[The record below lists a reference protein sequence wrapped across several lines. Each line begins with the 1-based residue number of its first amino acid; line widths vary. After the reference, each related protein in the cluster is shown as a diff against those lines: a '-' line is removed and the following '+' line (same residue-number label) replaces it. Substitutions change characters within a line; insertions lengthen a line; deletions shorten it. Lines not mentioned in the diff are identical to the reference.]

1 MTAATPAD
9 AQRSL
14 DGFCAGPAD
23 ARPRRTAEGAAT
35 TVGALAGAEPL
46 LPVPAV
52 PYPATVIVSRTVGA
66 NAAVA
71 FRGNFYSVPPGLAG
85 AQIECRN
92 RLGTGM
98 LEICSPSGARLACHR
113 LAPDGAGTLVRT
125 PGHHA
130 EPERVVQ
137 SAFTTDPPCRR
148 KGNHPPGAA
157 ARAEPVRLLAG
168 LGGEVTVDLARYAE
182 LAEAGQ

>member
-1 MTAATPAD
+1 PRRRM
-9 AQRSL
+9 RSGRWMGSAL
-14 DGFCAGPAD
+14 
-23 ARPRRTAEGAAT
+23 ARPMPAPGAPRRARRPRS
-35 TVGALAGAEPL
+35 ALAGAEPL

-71 FRGNFYSVPPGLAG
+71 FRGNFCSVPPGLAG

-168 LGGEVTVDLARYAE
+168 LRREVAVGFGRYADLAAPAHGPR
-182 LAEAGQ
+182 